1 MKNYSQILITILFAI
16 LVPVKSYAQTDYYV
30 ESDPFAFA
38 LSGHSLHVGIEDDYF
53 RFQVGMFGAT
63 LPDAFKSNDKFDVE
77 QSGYGVKL
85 DYFSQKKGGFFVGA
99 TFSMSEMKLQQTIT
113 DEKTNRDSN
122 LLGVRT
128 GYKFRINKTF
138 YIMPWVGVSRNIS
151 DTSTLNVDSEEYK
164 LEKWTIFPTAHLG
177 MQF

>member
-1 MKNYSQILITILFAI
+1 MKNYSQIIIATFFAI
-16 LVPVKSYAQTDYYV
+16 LVPIKSYAQTDYYV

-38 LSGHSLHVGIEDDYF
+38 LSGHSLHLGIEGNHF

-63 LPDAFKSNDKFDVE
+63 LPDAFKSNDKFDVK

-85 DYFSQKKGGFFVGA
+85 DYFLQKQGGFFIGA
-99 TFSMSEMKLQQTIT
+99 TYSMSEMKLQQTIT
-113 DEKTNRDSN
+113 NGKTNRDSN

-128 GYKFRINKTF
+128 GYKYRINKTF
-138 YIMPWVGVSRNIS
+138 YIMPWVGVARNIS
-151 DTSTLNVDSEEYK
+151 DTSTLTVASEDYK
-164 LEKWTIFPTAHLG
+164 LEKWIIFPTVHLG